1 MEEPSQILLGYLRDS
16 SAHDHWVLYHQTARV
31 QCLYTC
37 VCLRHMF
44 ASYIVECELYFPI
57 VFVTSSESTTPPSES
72 TTSPPESSNAG
83 AIAGAAAAFG
93 CIVIISISIIIIVIV
108 VTRSHRARFDL
119 HKEVR

>member
-1 MEEPSQILLGYLRDS
+1 MRDS

-57 VFVTSSESTTPPSES
+57 VFATSSESTTPPSES
-72 TTSPPESSNAG
+72 TSPPESSNPG
-83 AIAGAAAAFG
+83 AIVGAAAAFG
-93 CIVIISISIIIIVIV
+93 CVVIISISIIIIVIV
-108 VTRSHRARFDL
+108 VTRSRRARFDL
-119 HKEVR
+119 HKEVT